1 MPATTITF
9 TVKAIRDRIKTI
21 LDADSNLSALTSS
34 TSPPGPPNVLKSF
47 LRVPVALPAILV
59 DLDPQRNN
67 MEKADDAGSKI
78 KLWDYWWLIKIF
90 TEHGDID
97 QARDDAEILYKYVEL
112 AITNKPA
119 LQSTN
124 GGRDGVVSHAHIMGH
139 QFGGFPEG
147 REHVYTLDVFLRTR
161 AYLRGR

>member
-9 TVKAIRDRIKTI
+9 TVKSIRDRIKTI

-47 LRVPVALPAILV
+47 LRLPVALPAILV
-59 DLDPQRNN
+59 DLDPQSLN
-67 MEKADDAGSKI
+67 MNKENQGKHA
-78 KLWDYWWLIKIF
+78 LWEYHWLIKIF

-124 GGRDGVVSHAHIMGH
+124 GGRDGLVSYAEIMGH